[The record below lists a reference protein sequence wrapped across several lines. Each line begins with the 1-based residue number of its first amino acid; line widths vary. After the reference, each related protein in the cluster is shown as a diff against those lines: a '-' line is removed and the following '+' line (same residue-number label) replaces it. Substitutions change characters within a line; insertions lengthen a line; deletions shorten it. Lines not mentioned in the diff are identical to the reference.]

1 MTPVPPPASQ
11 TPPLSRHPAAFPR
24 RYEFR
29 AHVRPGPPSFLS
41 ALPGPSKLSPLCLP
55 LPSCLFSR
63 VPKPPFR
70 WLLGP
75 VHPTASQSPCLP
87 GSPWPSPSVGYKGT
101 FPRLRLGVSADPS
114 PSPNCA
120 AGETRH
126 RVFRPLPSPRPP
138 SVCLAELLSGSHESS
153 LQISSSLTGTALSG
167 FLLPPPPTPGPM

>member
-1 MTPVPPPASQ
+1 MSSEHMSVLGRPPFSARFLGHLNSHLCVCRFRPAFSLESQ
-11 TPPLSRHPAAFPR
+11 
-24 RYEFR
+24 
-29 AHVRPGPPSFLS
+29 
-41 ALPGPSKLSPLCLP
+41 
-55 LPSCLFSR
+55 SCLLDGC
-63 VPKPPFR
+63 
-70 WLLGP
+70 WAP

-114 PSPNCA
+114 LSPNCA